1 MKDRRGFTIIELLV
15 TLAIAAIIL
24 TVAVPGFRNVIL
36 DNRLASQANQFLT
49 SNKLAR
55 SAAIRFQRNAIICI
69 STSYDAAVPACTAGT
84 DWSNGWIVW
93 VDKDR
98 DAATDANEIVSVFA
112 PLAGSSTL
120 TSQAVSGFT
129 YDARGFVNV
138 GDELTLCDDR
148 SGETGRTIR
157 VNAVGR
163 TNISRSGCD

>member
-1 MKDRRGFTIIELLV
+1 MV

-84 DWSNGWIVW
+84 DWSSCV
-93 VDKDR
+93 
-98 DAATDANEIVSVFA
+98 
-112 PLAGSSTL
+112 
-120 TSQAVSGFT
+120 
-129 YDARGFVNV
+129 
-138 GDELTLCDDR
+138 
-148 SGETGRTIR
+148 
-157 VNAVGR
+157 
-163 TNISRSGCD
+163 